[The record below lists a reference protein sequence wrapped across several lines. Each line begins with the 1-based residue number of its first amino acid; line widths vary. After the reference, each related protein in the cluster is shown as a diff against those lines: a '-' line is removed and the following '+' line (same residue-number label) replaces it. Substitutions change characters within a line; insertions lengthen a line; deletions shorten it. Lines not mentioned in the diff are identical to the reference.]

1 MMMHPIVILARYTWI
16 QAWRSR
22 WPLLALATVVVA
34 LVCGVFFAS
43 LAITE
48 STATFVAIT
57 AAAARIIGVCA
68 LSFFVIALVMRDRQE
83 RALES
88 LLALPVSRGHYYLG
102 RWLGMVLLAASQ
114 VLLLAPLIWSTTPAV
129 AGNAW
134 LVAYGCELII
144 VGSFSLLCAI
154 TLRQLPLALF
164 ATLGFYALARSVAAL
179 VAMASHPVLP
189 DQGVASAAVLWLA
202 QSIAAVL
209 PDLSYAASA
218 SLVYD
223 AEGYG
228 VSAMLMQTLIY
239 TAMLVGAGLVDMY
252 RREIT

>member
-1 MMMHPIVILARYTWI
+1 MMMHPVVILARYTWI

-22 WPLLALATVVVA
+22 WPLLALATVVIA
-34 LVCGVFFAS
+34 LLCGVFFAS

-57 AAAARIIGVCA
+57 AAAARVIGVCA
-68 LSFFVIALVMRDRQE
+68 LSFFVIAMVMRERQE
-83 RALES
+83 RALDS
-88 LLALPVSRGHYYLG
+88 LLALPVSRGNYFLG
-102 RWLGMVLLAASQ
+102 RWLGMVFLAASQ
-114 VLLLAPLIWSTTPAV
+114 VLLLAPLIWSTAPAV

-134 LVAYGCELII
+134 LIAYGCELII

-164 ATLGFYALARSVAAL
+164 ATLGFYTLARSVAAL

-189 DQGVASAAVLWLA
+189 DPSATSTLVLLLA

-218 SLVYD
+218 SLVYG
-223 AEGYG
+223 AENHS
-228 VSAMLMQTLIY
+228 VSAMLLQTLIY
-239 TAMLVGAGLVDMY
+239 TTLLVGAGLVDMY
-252 RREIT
+252 RREVR